1 MVTEVESRLSA
12 HEQVCAERYA
22 TINTRLEGVDARLK
36 RLERVIMNAAA
47 VLLVGMGS
55 MIAAIVMKVG

>member
-22 TINTRLEGVDARLK
+22 VINTRLDGVDARLK

-55 MIAAIVMKVG
+55 MIATIVMKV

>member
-1 MVTEVESRLSA
+1 MVTEVEAKLSA

-36 RLERVIMNAAA
+36 RLERIIMNAAG
-47 VLLVGMGS
+47 VLLVGMGG
-55 MIAAIVMKVG
+55 MVAAIITKVG

>member
-22 TINTRLEGVDARLK
+22 VINTRLDGVDARLK
-36 RLERVIMNAAA
+36 RLERIIMNAAGA
-47 VLLVGMGS
+47 LLVGMGG
-55 MIAAIVMKVG
+55 MIAAIVMRV

>member
-1 MVTEVESRLSA
+1 MVTEVESKLSA

-22 TINTRLEGVDARLK
+22 TINARLEGVDARLK

-55 MIAAIVMKVG
+55 MIAAIITKVG